1 MCYLIFVMVAY
12 TGIVKTT
19 VTLCLPRLVDSG
31 LFKYGKIQQLCLS
44 ASYVQCLNFVRL
56 RTEWTVEMMQCIF
69 IGHVLT

>member
-1 MCYLIFVMVAY
+1 MVAC
-12 TGIVKTT
+12 TGTVKPV
-19 VTLCLPRLVDSG
+19 VTLGLPRLVDSG
-31 LFKYGKIQQLCLS
+31 LFTYGKIRQLCLS